1 MTAPAFAP
9 KHATIKPGKLY
20 INGEFRDASD
30 GASFETINPATEK
43 AITTVARASVADMD
57 SAVAAAKAAFTK
69 GKWSGWSSAR
79 RAQMIRA
86 IGDKILAHKD
96 ELAELESIDAGKP
109 IRETSSID
117 VPMAADVFHHYAGLA
132 RAITGDT
139 IPFHPAFLV
148 YTLKEP
154 VGVCGGITPWN
165 FPILMAAWKLAPALA
180 AGCTVV
186 LKPAEVTPLTACRLA
201 ELIHECGLPPG
212 VVNIVPGKGSVA
224 GQRLVEHPDVDKISF
239 TGSTPVGIKIMRDA
253 AATMKKVTLEL
264 GGKSPNVIF
273 ADADLDNAIKAAQQA
288 IFYNKGEVCT
298 AGSRLLVE
306 ASVYDDVVEKL
317 ASRTAK
323 MTHGDPLDPETRLGP
338 QVSKAQLDSVLGYVE
353 AGKADGAKL
362 VAGGARARDVG
373 YYVQPTVFA
382 DVPVESRIFQ
392 EEIFGP
398 VVSVAKF
405 DNFDDLM
412 SKANGTQ
419 FGLAS
424 AIWTRDVAK
433 AHKFAKAVKAGT
445 CWVNCYGL
453 FDAAVPFGGYK
464 MSGIGRDNGWSAVE
478 GYLQEKSVWVSL
490 A

>member
-1 MTAPAFAP
+1 MTASHPTL

-30 GASFETINPATEK
+30 GATFETINPANELP
-43 AITTVARASVADMD
+43 ITTVARASVKDADD
-57 SAVAAAKAAFTK
+57 AVAAAKAAFTK
-69 GKWSGWSSAR
+69 GKWATWPTVK
-79 RAQMIRA
+79 RAQLIRA
-86 IGDKILAHKD
+86 IAEKILAHKD

-109 IRETSSID
+109 IRETSTID
-117 VPMAADVFHHYAGLA
+117 VPMAADVFMHYAGLA
-132 RAITGDT
+132 RAVTGDT
-139 IPFHPAFLV
+139 IPFHPAFLN

-154 VGVCGGITPWN
+154 VGVVGSITPWN

-212 VVNIVPGKGSVA
+212 VVNVIPGKGSVA
-224 GQRLVEHPDVDKISF
+224 GQRLVDHPDVDKISF
-239 TGSTPVGIKIMRDA
+239 TGSTPVGIKIMQDA
-253 AATMKKVTLEL
+253 AKTMKKVTLEL

-273 ADADLDNAIKAAQQA
+273 ADSDVENAIKAAQQA

-306 ASVYDDVVEKL
+306 SKVFDEVVEKL
-317 ASRTAK
+317 AARTAK
-323 MTHGDPLDPETRLGP
+323 MGHGDPLDPETRLGP
-338 QVSKAQLDSVLGYVE
+338 QVSKAQLDSVLGYV
-353 AGKADGAKL
+353 ASGKADGARL
-362 VAGGARARDVG
+362 VAGGERAGDRG
-373 YYVQPTVFA
+373 YFVKPTVFA
-382 DVPVESRIFQ
+382 DVSVGSKIFQ

-398 VVSVAKF
+398 VVAVSKF
-405 DNFDDLM
+405 EDFDDLM
-412 SKANGTQ
+412 AKANGTQ

-424 AIWTRDVAK
+424 AVWTRDISK
-433 AHKFAKAVKAGT
+433 AHKFARAVKAGT

-464 MSGIGRDNGWSAVE
+464 MSGIGRDNGWSALE
-478 GYLQEKSVWVSL
+478 GYLVEKSVWVSL
-490 A
+490 G

>member
-1 MTAPAFAP
+1 MSEL

-20 INGEFRDASD
+20 INGEFRDASNGD
-30 GASFETINPATEK
+30 TFETVNPATEEV
-43 AITTVARASVADMD
+43 ITTVARATVEDADA
-57 SAVAAAKAAFTK
+57 AVTAAKAAFEK
-69 GKWSGWSSAR
+69 GKWSGWSTAR
-79 RAQMIRA
+79 RAAMIRA

-96 ELAELESIDAGKP
+96 ELAELESLDAGKP

-117 VPMAADVFHHYAGLA
+117 VPMAADVFHHFAGLA
-132 RAITGDT
+132 RGVTGDT
-139 IPFHPAFLV
+139 IPFHPAFHV
-148 YTLKEP
+148 YTMKEP
-154 VGVCGGITPWN
+154 VGVCAGITPWN

-186 LKPAEVTPLTACRLA
+186 LKPAEVTPLTACRVA

-212 VVNIVPGKGSVA
+212 VVNVIPGKGSVA
-224 GQRLVEHPDVDKISF
+224 GQRLVEHPDVSKISF

-273 ADADLDNAIKAAQQA
+273 ADADLDNAIKAAQNA

-306 ASVYDDVVEKL
+306 ESVYEEVVSKL
-317 ASRTAK
+317 SARAAK
-323 MTHGDPLDPETRLGP
+323 MGHGNPIDPETRLGP
-338 QVSKAQLDSVLGYVE
+338 QVSKAQLDSILGYIE
-353 AGKADGAKL
+353 SAKADGARL
-362 VAGGARARDVG
+362 TAGGARAGDKG
-373 YYVQPTVFA
+373 YFVQPTVFA
-382 DVPVESRIFQ
+382 DVPVSAKIFQ

-398 VVSVAKF
+398 VLAVTSFK
-405 DNFDDLM
+405 DMDDLLA
-412 SKANGTQ
+412 KVNGTE

-424 AIWTRDVAK
+424 AVWTRDISK

-445 CWVNCYGL
+445 CWINTYGL

-464 MSGIGRDNGWSAVE
+464 MSGIGRDNGWSALE
-478 GYLQEKSVWVSL
+478 GYLQEKSVWVAL
-490 A
+490 